1 MTYTLFVLIKKY
13 SILKFH
19 TEAVLPDWIYSSDF
33 YSVTKTE
40 EEISVVTAQTD
51 NISDKIV
58 SSKYW
63 RILKIEGQLDFSL
76 TGVIAD
82 IAAILKKNKISIFTI
97 STYNTDY
104 ILVKEND
111 LEISVKALRENN
123 YDIRQGN

>member
-1 MTYTLFVLIKKY
+1 MTYTLFVLVKKY

-19 TEAVLPDWIYSSDF
+19 PEAVLPDWIYSSDF

-40 EEISVVTAQTD
+40 EEISVVTAQTE

-58 SSKYW
+58 SSKDW

-111 LEISVKALRENN
+111 LEISVKALREND

>member
-58 SSKYW
+58 SSKDW

>member
-1 MTYTLFVLIKKY
+1 M
-13 SILKFH
+13 
-19 TEAVLPDWIYSSDF
+19 PDWIYSSDF

-58 SSKYW
+58 SSKDW

-111 LEISVKALRENN
+111 LEISVKALREND